1 MPVGKLLLLV
11 LVLVAVAAGG
21 SALAG
26 PGQRDQPSKPRAGG
40 FAQGLA
46 AELSLPPAQVRE
58 ALKAV
63 RQDRRAERAAR
74 RGMRAERRRHATSR
88 ADRRRL
94 RAERRARRA
103 GRRAQRAQRR
113 ELRGPGL
120 RPLRRL
126 IRVRERLAPDLVAKL
141 HLDPDKVTAAL
152 RKLLAARLDRAVARG
167 RIAADGRAAALAC
180 FDDRSECQGL
190 RARLRH
196 P

>member
-46 AELSLPPAQVRE
+46 AELSLPVAQVRE

-63 RQDRRAERAAR
+63 REDRRAERAAR
-74 RGMRAERRRHATSR
+74 RGLRAQQRKHAATRAERRRH
-88 ADRRRL
+88 
-94 RAERRARRA
+94 RAERRTVRGRA
-103 GRRAQRAQRR
+103 
-113 ELRGPGL
+113 PGL

-126 IRVRERLAPDLVAKL
+126 VRLRDHLAPDLAAKL
-141 HLDPDKVTAAL
+141 GIAPATVTAA
-152 RKLLAARLDRAVARG
+152 
-167 RIAADGRAAALAC
+167 
-180 FDDRSECQGL
+180 
-190 RARLRH
+190 
-196 P
+196 